1 MRRRNR
7 LGSRFF
13 IGVAVVIVLCV
24 LSALYS
30 GVTGNPSPVTR
41 IVSFVTTPVQRV
53 ATGISNFFSHGRS
66 YFTDFAALQA

>member
-13 IGVAVVIVLCV
+13 IGVAVVVVLCV

-41 IVSFVTTPVQRV
+41 VVGFVTTPIQRL
-53 ATGISNFFSHGRS
+53 ATGISGFFRQGPELF
-66 YFTDFAALQA
+66 YGF

>member
-13 IGVAVVIVLCV
+13 IGVAVVVVLCI

-41 IVSFVTTPVQRV
+41 IVGFVTTPAV
-53 ATGISNFFSHGRS
+53 S
-66 YFTDFAALQA
+66 YTQLTLPTKLEV